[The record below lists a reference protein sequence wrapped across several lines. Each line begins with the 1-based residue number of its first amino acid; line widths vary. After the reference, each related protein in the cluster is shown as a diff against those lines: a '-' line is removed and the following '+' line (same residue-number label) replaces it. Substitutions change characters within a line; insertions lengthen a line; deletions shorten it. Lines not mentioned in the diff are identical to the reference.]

1 MCRVL
6 GVSQSGFFAWQ
17 DRAACQRQRQD
28 MVYLAHIRT
37 AFALSNGT
45 YGSPRMHRDLVDES
59 HAIGRHRTARLMRE
73 NQLIARPRR
82 RFKRTTDSE
91 HAWPVAPNL
100 VAQDFTTE
108 GPDRKWGADISYI
121 WTAEGWLYLAVV
133 LDLFSRRVVRW
144 ATSDRLKRG
153 LAVEALHRAL
163 VARNL
168 TVGVPQDVSD
178 AIFSLV
184 NDADPTK
191 KALFSLSGITTGTT
205 RTFTLPNTSSE
216 LAILAGTQT
225 FTGNKTFS
233 GTLTASGTVT
243 VPAAS
248 ASIGTATTTATYGMG
263 TGATTTGVTKTVNLG
278 TGGAS
283 GSTTIV
289 NIGSTTA
296 GAGGTTVVN
305 TPTVTFANAVTQV
318 GMPQANLTA
327 QLLGLGGAT
336 ADSTNRLSVNTPALL
351 FNNAGAGIEATF
363 NKAVAGNDAAFAF
376 KTGFSAR
383 ALIGLLGNDDFGFKV
398 SPDGSAFFDALKI
411 DRTNGQM
418 ELPQPTILP
427 GLSSAP
433 SPPPT
438 GKAAV
443 YARNR
448 AGAPWIDVMRP
459 SGRDFPLQP
468 HFGVNRIANW
478 SPSVTTTITTE
489 GLPITSVGTVS
500 HPTLAATNLA
510 ASMRRWRL
518 TSAAVVDS
526 AADQR
531 SAGWACWRGNATGL
545 GGWTFVTRI
554 SLTTLQATGMGLF
567 GLYGSTA
574 ALATTLTLATAI
586 NCIGIGFQRGTHTRW
601 QLVANDG
608 TGAPT
613 LTDMGASFAIA
624 TGGVLTL
631 YIAAPP
637 NGSSVWVRVVDE
649 VSGAVFEQ
657 EISADLPANTQFLS
671 PRLFMNNGATA
682 AAVAYD
688 CSGVYVETD
697 Y

>member
-1 MCRVL
+1 MSDTSTHLGLPYLLAAQAQKHVTHNEALRLLDAMVQLSVL
-6 GVSQSGFFAWQ
+6 
-17 DRAACQRQRQD
+17 DR
-28 MVYLAHIRT
+28 T
-37 AFALSNGT
+37 
-45 YGSPRMHRDLVDES
+45 
-59 HAIGRHRTARLMRE
+59 
-73 NQLIARPRR
+73 
-82 RFKRTTDSE
+82 RTTPPASPADGDR
-91 HAWPVAPNL
+91 HL
-100 VAQDFTTE
+100 VAS
-108 GPDRKWGADISYI
+108 GATGLWAGWDLNVAF
-121 WTAEGWLYLAVV
+121 WVDGVWLRLVPRQGWLVWIAAEQAFVV
-133 LDLFSRRVVRW
+133 WNGSVWDP
-144 ATSDRLKRG
+144 
-153 LAVEALHRAL
+153 
-163 VARNL
+163 
-168 TVGVPQDVSD
+168 VGVPQEVSD

-243 VPAAS
+243 VSAA
-248 ASIGTATTTATYGMG
+248 AATIGTATTTSTYGMG
-263 TGATTTGVTKTVNLG
+263 TGATTTGVTKTLNLG

-283 GSTTIV
+283 GSTTVV
-289 NIGSTTA
+289 NIGSATA
-296 GAGGTTVVN
+296 GAAGTTVVN

-336 ADSTNRLSVNTPALL
+336 ADSYNRVSVNTPALL
-351 FNNAGAGIEATF
+351 FNNAGAGIEATV
-363 NKAVAGNDAAFAF
+363 NKAAAGNDAAFAF
-376 KTGFSAR
+376 KTGFSVR
-383 ALIGLLGNDDFGFKV
+383 ALIGLLGNDDFSFKV
-398 SPDGSAFFDALKI
+398 SPDGSAFFDAIKV
-411 DRTNGQM
+411 DRTSGQV

-427 GLSSAP
+427 GLSAAP

-500 HPTLAATNLA
+500 TPTLAATNLA

-531 SAGWACWRGNATGL
+531 SAGWACWRGNAAGL

-554 SLTTLQATGMGLF
+554 SLTTLQATGMGFF

-574 ALATTLTLATAI
+574 ALATTLTLATVI
-586 NCIGIGFQRGTHTRW
+586 NCIGIGFQRGAHTRW

-613 LTDMGASFAIA
+613 LTDMGAGFGIA

-631 YIAAPP
+631 FIAAPP
-637 NGSSVWVRVVDE
+637 NGSSVWVRLVDE

-657 EISADLPANTQFLS
+657 EITADLPANTQFLS

-688 CSGVYVETD
+688 CSGVYLETD

>member
-1 MCRVL
+1 MSDVTSNLLLPYILAAQAQKHITHNEALRILDGLVQLSVL
-6 GVSQSGFFAWQ
+6 DQ
-17 DRAACQRQRQD
+17 D
-28 MVYLAHIRT
+28 LT
-37 AFALSNGT
+37 APP
-45 YGSPRMHRDLVDES
+45 GSPADGDRYIVGSGATDDWAGWDLNVALWTDGAWLRLPPRTGWRTWVEDES
-59 HAIGRHRTARLMRE
+59 LLLVWTGA
-73 NQLIARPRR
+73 
-82 RFKRTTDSE
+82 
-91 HAWPVAPNL
+91 AWEVVGEPS
-100 VAQDFTTE
+100 
-108 GPDRKWGADISYI
+108 DISD
-121 WTAEGWLYLAVV
+121 AV
-133 LDLFSRRVVRW
+133 
-144 ATSDRLKRG
+144 
-153 LAVEALHRAL
+153 
-163 VARNL
+163 
-168 TVGVPQDVSD
+168 
-178 AIFSLV
+178 FSLV

-191 KALFSLSGITTGTT
+191 KAVFSLAGISTATT
-205 RTFTLPNTSSE
+205 RSYTLPNTSSE

-243 VPAAS
+243 VSAAT
-248 ASIGTATTTATYGMG
+248 ATIGTATGTATYGMG
-263 TGATTTGVTKTVNLG
+263 TGATTTGLIKTVNLG

-283 GSTTIV
+283 GSSTVV
-289 NIGSTTA
+289 NIGPATS
-296 GAGGTTVVN
+296 GANGTTVIN

-327 QLLGLGGAT
+327 QVLGLGGAT
-336 ADSTNRLSVNTPALL
+336 ADTYNRLSVNTPAVLL
-351 FNNAGAGIEATF
+351 NNAGAGIEATV
-363 NKAVAGNDAAFAF
+363 NKAAPANDASFAF
-376 KTGFSAR
+376 KTNWSAR
-383 ALIGLLGNDDFGFKV
+383 ALIGLLGSDDFSFKV
-398 SPDGSAFFDALKI
+398 SPDGSAFYEAIRI
-411 DRTNGQM
+411 DRTSGQV

-427 GLSSAP
+427 SLSAAP

-500 HPTLAATNLA
+500 TPTLAATNLA

-526 AADQR
+526 AAEQR
-531 SAGWACWRGNATGL
+531 SAGWACWRGNAAGL

-554 SLTTLQATGMGLF
+554 SLTTLQATGMGFF

-574 ALATTLTLATAI
+574 ALPTTLTLAAAI

-613 LTDMGASFAIA
+613 LTDIGASFTIA

-631 YIAAPP
+631 FIAAPP
-637 NGSSVWVRVVDE
+637 NGSSVWMRVVDE
-649 VSGAVFEQ
+649 VSGATFEQ
-657 EISADLPANTQFLS
+657 EITADLPAATQFLS
-671 PRLFMNNGATA
+671 PRLFLNTGATA

-688 CSGVYVETD
+688 CAGVYLETD
-697 Y
+697 F

>member
-1 MCRVL
+1 MSDITTHLLLPYILASQAQKHVTHNEALRLLDAMIQLSVL
-6 GVSQSGFFAWQ
+6 
-17 DRAACQRQRQD
+17 DRT
-28 MVYLAHIRT
+28 RT
-37 AFALSNGT
+37 APPVSPTDGDRHIVASGATGLWVGWDLNVAFWVDGVWMRLVPRPGWLAWIADEAAFVVWNGT
-45 YGSPRMHRDLVDES
+45 
-59 HAIGRHRTARLMRE
+59 A
-73 NQLIARPRR
+73 
-82 RFKRTTDSE
+82 
-91 HAWPVAPNL
+91 
-100 VAQDFTTE
+100 
-108 GPDRKWGADISYI
+108 WGA
-121 WTAEGWLYLAVV
+121 
-133 LDLFSRRVVRW
+133 
-144 ATSDRLKRG
+144 
-153 LAVEALHRAL
+153 
-163 VARNL
+163 
-168 TVGVPQDVSD
+168 VGEPVDVSD

-184 NDADPTK
+184 NNADPTK
-191 KALFSLSGITTGTT
+191 RAIFSLSGITTGTT

-225 FTGNKTFS
+225 FSGNKTFS

-243 VPAAS
+243 VSAAS
-248 ASIGTATTTATYGMG
+248 ASIGTATTTATYGVG
-263 TGATTTGVTKTVNLG
+263 TGATTTGVTKTLNLG

-283 GSTTIV
+283 GSTTVV
-289 NIGSTTA
+289 NIGSATA

-305 TPTVTFANAVTQV
+305 TPTVTFANVVTQV

-336 ADSTNRLSVNTPALL
+336 ADSYNRISVNTPALL
-351 FNNAGAGIEATF
+351 FNNAGAGIEATV
-363 NKAVAGNDAAFAF
+363 NKAAAGNDAAFAF

-383 ALIGLLGNDDFGFKV
+383 ALIGLLGGDDFSVKV
-398 SPDGSAFFDALKI
+398 SPNGSSFFEALKI
-411 DRTNGQM
+411 DRSNGQVQR
-418 ELPQPTILP
+418 PQPTILP
-427 GLSSAP
+427 GLSAAP

-438 GKAAV
+438 DKISI

-489 GLPITSVGTVS
+489 GLPLTSVGTVS

-526 AADQR
+526 VADQR
-531 SAGWACWRGNATGL
+531 SAGWACWRGNAAGL
-545 GGWTFVTRI
+545 GGWTFVTRL
-554 SLTTLQATGMGLF
+554 SLTTLQATGMGFF

-574 ALATTLTLATAI
+574 ALAVTLTLATVV
-586 NCIGIGFQRGTHTRW
+586 NCIGIGFQRGTHANS
-601 QLVANDG
+601 QMVANDG

-613 LTDMGASFAIA
+613 LTDMGAPFAIA

-631 YIAAPP
+631 FIAAPP
-637 NGSSVWVRVVDE
+637 NGSSVWVRAVNE
-649 VSGAVFEQ
+649 VTGAVFEQ
-657 EISADLPANTQFLS
+657 EITADLPANTQFLS
-671 PRLFMNNGATA
+671 PRLYLNTGATA

-688 CSGVYVETD
+688 CAGLYLETD

>member
-1 MCRVL
+1 MSDTSTHLGLPYLLAAQAQKHVTHNEALRLLDAMVQLSVL
-6 GVSQSGFFAWQ
+6 
-17 DRAACQRQRQD
+17 DR
-28 MVYLAHIRT
+28 T
-37 AFALSNGT
+37 
-45 YGSPRMHRDLVDES
+45 
-59 HAIGRHRTARLMRE
+59 
-73 NQLIARPRR
+73 
-82 RFKRTTDSE
+82 RTTPPASPADGDRY
-91 HAWPVAPNL
+91 L
-100 VAQDFTTE
+100 VAS
-108 GPDRKWGADISYI
+108 GATGLWAGWDLNVAF
-121 WTAEGWLYLAVV
+121 WVDGVWLRLVPRQGWLVWIAAEQAIVV
-133 LDLFSRRVVRW
+133 WNGSAWDP
-144 ATSDRLKRG
+144 
-153 LAVEALHRAL
+153 
-163 VARNL
+163 
-168 TVGVPQDVSD
+168 VGVPQDVSD
-178 AIFSLV
+178 AIFSLIS
-184 NDADPTK
+184 DADPTK
-191 KALFSLSGITTGTT
+191 KALLSLSGITTGTT
-205 RTFTLPNTSSE
+205 RTFILPNTSSE

-225 FTGNKTFS
+225 FTGSKTFS

-243 VPAAS
+243 VSAAS

-283 GSTTIV
+283 GSTTVV
-289 NIGSTTA
+289 NIGSATA
-296 GAGGTTVVN
+296 GAAGTTVVN

-336 ADSTNRLSVNTPALL
+336 ADSTNRLSMNTPALL
-351 FNNAGAGIEATF
+351 FNNAGAGIEATV
-363 NKAVAGNDAAFAF
+363 NKAAAGNDAAFAF

-398 SPDGSAFFDALKI
+398 SPDGSAFFDAIKV
-411 DRTNGQM
+411 DRTNGQV

-427 GLSSAP
+427 GLSVAP

-438 GKAAV
+438 GKAAI

-478 SPSVTTTITTE
+478 SPSVTTTITSE

-500 HPTLAATNLA
+500 TPTLAATNLA

-526 AADQR
+526 VAEQR
-531 SAGWACWRGNATGL
+531 SAGWACWRGNAAGL

-554 SLTTLQATGMGLF
+554 SLTTLQATGMGFF

-574 ALATTLTLATAI
+574 ALATTLALAAAI

-657 EISADLPANTQFLS
+657 EITADLPANTQFLS

-682 AAVAYD
+682 ALVAYD

-697 Y
+697 F

>member
-1 MCRVL
+1 MSDTTTHLGLPYLLAAQAQKHVTHNEALRLLDAMVQLSVL
-6 GVSQSGFFAWQ
+6 
-17 DRAACQRQRQD
+17 DRT
-28 MVYLAHIRT
+28 RT
-37 AFALSNGT
+37 APPA
-45 YGSPRMHRDLVDES
+45 SPAD
-59 HAIGRHRTARLMRE
+59 GNRH
-73 NQLIARPRR
+73 
-82 RFKRTTDSE
+82 
-91 HAWPVAPNL
+91 L
-100 VAQDFTTE
+100 VAS
-108 GPDRKWGADISYI
+108 GATGLWAGWDLNVAFWVDGAWIRLVPR
-121 WTAEGWLYLAVV
+121 TGWLVWVADEGLFLVWTGTAWEVV
-133 LDLFSRRVVRW
+133 GEPR
-144 ATSDRLKRG
+144 
-153 LAVEALHRAL
+153 
-163 VARNL
+163 
-168 TVGVPQDVSD
+168 DVSD
-178 AIFSLV
+178 AVFSLV

-191 KALFSLSGITTGTT
+191 KATFSLAGISAGTT
-205 RTFTLPNTSSE
+205 RSFTLPNTSSE

-225 FTGNKTFS
+225 FSGNKTFS

-243 VPAAS
+243 VSAAS
-248 ASIGTATTTATYGMG
+248 ATIGTATTTATYGMG
-263 TGATTTGVTKTVNLG
+263 TGATTTGVTKTVNIG

-283 GSTTIV
+283 GSTTVV
-289 NIGSTTA
+289 NIGSATA
-296 GAGGTTVVN
+296 GAGGTTVIN

-336 ADSTNRLSVNTPALL
+336 ADSYNRISVNTPAVLL
-351 FNNAGAGIEATF
+351 NNAGAGIEATV
-363 NKAVAGNDAAFAF
+363 NKAAAGHDAAFAF

-383 ALIGLLGNDDFGFKV
+383 ALIGLLGNDDFSFKV
-398 SPDGSAFFDALKI
+398 SPDGSAFFDAIRI
-411 DRTNGQM
+411 DRASGQV
-418 ELPQPTILP
+418 ELPQPTVLP
-427 GLSSAP
+427 GLSAAP
-433 SPPPT
+433 TPPPG
-438 GKAAV
+438 GKASV

-478 SPSVTTTITTE
+478 SPSVSTTITTE

-526 AADQR
+526 VADQR
-531 SAGWACWRGNATGL
+531 SAGWACWRGNAAGL

-554 SLTTLQATGMGLF
+554 SLTTLQATGMAFF

-574 ALATTLTLATAI
+574 ALATTLTLAAAI

-613 LTDMGASFAIA
+613 LSDMGASFAIA

-631 YIAAPP
+631 FIAAPP

-657 EISADLPANTQFLS
+657 EITADLPAATQFLS
-671 PRLFMNNGATA
+671 PRLFLNNGATA

-688 CSGVYVETD
+688 CAGVYVETD
-697 Y
+697 F

>member
-1 MCRVL
+1 MSDITTHLLLPYILASQAQKHVTHNEALRLLDAMVQLSVL
-6 GVSQSGFFAWQ
+6 
-17 DRAACQRQRQD
+17 DRT
-28 MVYLAHIRT
+28 RT
-37 AFALSNGT
+37 APPVSPTDGDRHIVASGATGLWSGWDLNVAFWVDGVWMRLVPRPGWLAWIAAEQAFVVWNG
-45 YGSPRMHRDLVDES
+45 S
-59 HAIGRHRTARLMRE
+59 
-73 NQLIARPRR
+73 
-82 RFKRTTDSE
+82 
-91 HAWPVAPNL
+91 AWNL
-100 VAQDFTTE
+100 VGE
-108 GPDRKWGADISYI
+108 P
-121 WTAEGWLYLAVV
+121 VN
-133 LDLFSRRVVRW
+133 
-144 ATSDRLKRG
+144 TSD
-153 LAVEALHRAL
+153 AV
-163 VARNL
+163 
-168 TVGVPQDVSD
+168 
-178 AIFSLV
+178 FSLV

-191 KALFSLSGITTGTT
+191 KAVFSLSGITTGNT
-205 RTFTLPNTSSE
+205 RTFNLPNTSSE

-225 FTGNKTFS
+225 FTGDKTFS
-233 GTLTASGTVT
+233 GTLTVS
-243 VPAAS
+243 AAA

-263 TGATTTGVTKTVNLG
+263 IGVNPTGVTKTLNLG

-283 GSTTIV
+283 GSTTVV
-289 NIGSTTA
+289 NIGSGTP
-296 GAGGTTVVN
+296 GAGGTMVVN
-305 TPTVTFANAVTQV
+305 TPTVTFANAVTQI

-336 ADSTNRLSVNTPALL
+336 ADSFNRLSMNTPAVLL
-351 FNNAGAGIEATF
+351 NNAGAGIEATV
-363 NKAVAGNDAAFAF
+363 NKAAAGNDAAFAF
-376 KTGFSAR
+376 KTGFSVR
-383 ALIGLLGNDDFGFKV
+383 ALIGLLGNDNFSFKV
-398 SPDGSAFFDALKI
+398 SPNGSTFFDAI
-411 DRTNGQM
+411 MVDRTNGQV
-418 ELPQPTILP
+418 ELPQPTVLP
-427 GLSSAP
+427 GLNAAP
-433 SPPPT
+433 TPPPS
-438 GKAAV
+438 GKTSV

-478 SPSVTTTITTE
+478 SPSVSTTITTE
-489 GLPITSVGTVS
+489 GLPITNVGTAS
-500 HPTLAATNLA
+500 HPMLAATNLA

-518 TSAAVVDS
+518 TSAAVVNS
-526 AADQR
+526 VAEQF

-554 SLTTLQATGMGLF
+554 SLTTLQATGMGFF

-574 ALATTLTLATAI
+574 ALATTLALAAAI

-613 LTDMGASFAIA
+613 LTDMGASFGIA

-631 YIAAPP
+631 FIAAPP

-657 EISADLPANTQFLS
+657 EITADLPTNTQFLS

-697 Y
+697 F

>member
-1 MCRVL
+1 MSDTTTHLLLPYILAAQAQKHVTHNEALRILDGLVQLSVL
-6 GVSQSGFFAWQ
+6 
-17 DRAACQRQRQD
+17 DRD
-28 MVYLAHIRT
+28 LT
-37 AFALSNGT
+37 APP
-45 YGSPRMHRDLVDES
+45 GSPADGDRFLVASSATGDWAGWDLNIALWTDGAWLRLPPRTGWRTWVEDES
-59 HAIGRHRTARLMRE
+59 LLLVWTGA
-73 NQLIARPRR
+73 
-82 RFKRTTDSE
+82 
-91 HAWPVAPNL
+91 AWEVVGEPS
-100 VAQDFTTE
+100 
-108 GPDRKWGADISYI
+108 DISD
-121 WTAEGWLYLAVV
+121 AV
-133 LDLFSRRVVRW
+133 
-144 ATSDRLKRG
+144 
-153 LAVEALHRAL
+153 
-163 VARNL
+163 
-168 TVGVPQDVSD
+168 
-178 AIFSLV
+178 FSLV

-191 KALFSLSGITTGTT
+191 KAVFSLSGISTGTT
-205 RTFTLPNTSSE
+205 RSYTLPNTSSE

-243 VPAAS
+243 VSGATAT
-248 ASIGTATTTATYGMG
+248 IGTAAGTATYGIG
-263 TGATTTGVTKTVNLG
+263 TGATTTGLIKTVNLG

-283 GSTTIV
+283 GSNTVV
-289 NIGSTTA
+289 NIGPATS
-296 GAGGTTVVN
+296 GAIGTTVVN

-336 ADSTNRLSVNTPALL
+336 ADSYNRLSMNTPAVLI
-351 FNNAGAGIEATF
+351 NNAGAGIEATV
-363 NKAVAGNDAAFAF
+363 NKAAAGNDAAFAF

-383 ALIGLLGNDDFGFKV
+383 ALIGLLGNDDFSFKV
-398 SPDGSAFFDALKI
+398 SPDGSAFFEAIRI
-411 DRTNGQM
+411 DRTSGQV

-427 GLSSAP
+427 GLSAAP

-478 SPSVTTTITTE
+478 SPSITTTITTE
-489 GLPITSVGTVS
+489 GLPITNVGTVS

-526 AADQR
+526 VAEQR
-531 SAGWACWRGNATGL
+531 SAGWACWRGNAAGL
-545 GGWTFVTRI
+545 GGWTFVTRL
-554 SLTTLQATGMGLF
+554 SLTTLQATGMGFF
-567 GLYGSTA
+567 GLYGSIA
-574 ALATTLTLATAI
+574 ALATMLTLAAVT

-601 QLVANDG
+601 QLVSNDG
-608 TGAPT
+608 TGAPA

-631 YIAAPP
+631 FIAAPP

-657 EISADLPANTQFLS
+657 EITADLPAATQFLS
-671 PRLFMNNGATA
+671 PRLFLNTGATA
-682 AAVAYD
+682 AAVACD
-688 CSGVYVETD
+688 CAGVYLETD
-697 Y
+697 F